1 MENHIMKSTNPILN
15 KQLEWLRS
23 GKMGCTFGTLLAKNP
38 DKIGWKFQTNPTKLE
53 WGEDTY
59 LLSIIF
65 PDGDTN
71 SVRNWALDNGM
82 YLEDIEDLYQ
92 GLRLKIGDDIS
103 WVQYFGPDS
112 HVITRQSPYPMLNLC
127 VKLPAFTY
135 YKVGFKG
142 ILHLAHAGV
151 GNLTKYICDKLWDS
165 SFKNTEKILG
175 YKPTIKEAAK
185 TTYIK

>member
-1 MENHIMKSTNPILN
+1 MKSTNEIYE
-15 KQLEWLRS
+15 KTIEWIRS
-23 GKMGCTFGTLLAKNP
+23 GKIGCTFATTLARHP
-38 DKIGWKFQTNPTKLE
+38 EKIGWKFQINPTKLE
-53 WGEDTY
+53 WDEDTY

-65 PDGDTN
+65 PDGDIN

-112 HVITRQSPYPMLNLC
+112 HVATRQTPYPMLNLC
-127 VKLPAFTY
+127 VKQSGFTY

-142 ILHLAHAGV
+142 VLYLAHASV
-151 GNLTKYICDKLWDS
+151 EHIKKKAHDFLWATSHTMTANKLHH
-165 SFKNTEKILG
+165 
-175 YKPTIKEAAK
+175 KPTIKEAAK